1 MKNFRGWSILQALH
15 SQPFRFF
22 PAISGREARRKSGG
36 NAGGAVGHVEI
47 FTLQNPT
54 HRSEINLV
62 VFLLQSLEGS
72 LKGSPA
78 AMLEEALLANLS
90 SMYELS
96 SASAGT
102 EAKRQLGAWAA
113 NIAPDDFDAACVR

>member
-1 MKNFRGWSILQALH
+1 MLEALLITWRSIPYRIL
-15 SQPFRFF
+15 
-22 PAISGREARRKSGG
+22 
-36 NAGGAVGHVEI
+36 
-47 FTLQNPT
+47 

-113 NIAPDDFDAACVR
+113 NLAPDDFDAACVR